1 KPTTTR
7 PRTRGVSSKA
17 THPHALETTHI
28 HHPSAHGHK
37 ITQPRRHSERER
49 EREREREERAATWR
63 KETELAWRQEASRGA
78 GRELQGMEDPAPADP
93 PRIFW
98 KSRRSANG
106 RSLQQE
112 PDKDATKEVNE
123 QAQEES
129 MKIDDA
135 TDTTGT
141 AEDVQPDPKAN
152 LSEKRKALF
161 EPLEPVNGKRSA
173 EMLLP
178 PPDFEP
184 ASYPKGWL
192 VGKKRKL
199 VNVDVVESMR
209 RIAIQE
215 MNRKVY
221 NLSSGL
227 TVHTNMISCSVQMLF
242 FLLNT
247 SILIIRMKNP
257 EMLDSSFCL

>member
-1 KPTTTR
+1 MATDNYATT
-7 PRTRGVSSKA
+7 
-17 THPHALETTHI
+17 
-28 HHPSAHGHK
+28 
-37 ITQPRRHSERER
+37 
-49 EREREREERAATWR
+49 
-63 KETELAWRQEASRGA
+63 
-78 GRELQGMEDPAPADP
+78 
-93 PRIFW
+93 
-98 KSRRSANG
+98 ANG

-112 PDKDATKEVNE
+112 PDKEDTEEANE

-129 MKIDDA
+129 MKIDNATATMATADDA
-135 TDTTGT
+135 
-141 AEDVQPDPKAN
+141 QPDSKPN

-161 EPLEPVNGKRSA
+161 EPLEPINGKRSSA

-215 MNRKVY
+215 MNRKDREI
-221 NLSSGL
+221 NGL
-227 TVHTNMISCSVQMLF
+227 NEQLEEDSRVLELLQKQLADERKKRTEIEKENSMLNEQVSM
-242 FLLNT
+242 LMN
-247 SILIIRMKNP
+247 
-257 EMLDSSFCL
+257 MLDENEGFDEEGEAPPPEPFD

>member
-1 KPTTTR
+1 VNELPTNHIVE
-7 PRTRGVSSKA
+7 PMVMC
-17 THPHALETTHI
+17 ALDFNWG
-28 HHPSAHGHK
+28 SA
-37 ITQPRRHSERER
+37 
-49 EREREREERAATWR
+49 
-63 KETELAWRQEASRGA
+63 LA
-78 GRELQGMEDPAPADP
+78 LDLTNNMYVP
-93 PRIFW
+93 
-98 KSRRSANG
+98 ANG

-112 PDKDATKEVNE
+112 PDKDATEETNE
-123 QAQEES
+123 QAQEEP
-129 MKIDDA
+129 MKTDDA
-135 TDTTGT
+135 TDTTAT
-141 AEDVQPDPKAN
+141 AEDVQPNPKAN

-161 EPLEPVNGKRSA
+161 EPLEPINGKRSA

-227 TVHTNMISCSVQMLF
+227 ILHTCMISCGMQCYFSSKCIDDQAE
-242 FLLNT
+242 
-247 SILIIRMKNP
+247 NP
-257 EMLDSSFCL
+257 EMLASAFICDKSIMLVCRLR